1 MLSAKAQNG
10 SAIKRG
16 LAIARRLSASSTVP
30 RVSAS
35 SMVPK
40 LLAPSM
46 VPRVL
51 APYLAMVNKVSAP
64 PSNRTF
70 DINLERF
77 INNIPPGWFRTTY
90 PNDARCVGVKDFKA
104 AVQSKLF
111 GDDAVNLF
119 EVNPSDYS
127 RVSGPMD
134 ATLEVVRAHKFECDH
149 NHVYSFSSS
158 TFPLI
163 STLFSSTSKVHIYGE
178 CPFTERQK
186 NILKQDYNFKFE
198 FHTGDPKQHGD
209 ESVVLIENSPS
220 KELDKSNIDAI
231 VSSEGLLYILDP
243 TKILPDEIATYR
255 KRFLAP
261 PSSQD
266 AFDKLFCQPSPRA
279 PDTADLKNHLKLLAG
294 NPDTEW
300 DPLITGVGL
309 SALYACTM
317 AAKSI
322 SEGNVDIVMASTAYG
337 GSSQQ
342 SDILANKLEGI
353 TKHTFDIQGDSDVLE
368 SLRTKL
374 GLMAK
379 RHNDAI
385 GNVTIIQIEYPTNP
399 DMKDVDLAALEKVC
413 NAYEEATGSKV
424 LLVLDTTFSP
434 QSKPLRFL
442 KEIPVMVFNSLSK
455 SVSGGLD
462 TGGALVASGNEFAQ
476 KVLRWA
482 HVHAKLSGSYAT
494 AHQLK
499 VFNKMYSTV
508 ETRIEDA
515 HKNAKNAVTIL
526 KEAVKDCTGSKMKVN
541 FVTEAQIKN
550 GVKPATLSF
559 NLPVPSGSQYEGDP
573 SNLAQ
578 DFVNLLVKK
587 AGGMVIPC
595 VSFGQDGNKI
605 YVTVPSTSTQG
616 AISEEDKAKQA
627 VGGVQLVR
635 ISCPTNMDIDNFKK
649 ALTETLS
656 SLYPLKSRL

>member
-1 MLSAKAQNG
+1 MPAKAKNVL
-10 SAIKRG
+10 AIKRV
-16 LAIARRLSASSTVP
+16 LAMVRRLSASSTVP

-104 AVQSKLF
+104 AVLRKLF

-119 EVNPSDYS
+119 EVNPEDYS
-127 RVSGPMD
+127 RVSGPTD
-134 ATLEVVRAHKFECDH
+134 AAFEVIKAIEYECDH

-163 STLFSSTSKVHIYGE
+163 STLFSSTSKVHIYGG
-178 CPFTERQK
+178 CPFTEDQK
-186 NILKQDYNFKFE
+186 DILRQDYNFNFE
-198 FHTGDPKQHGD
+198 FHKGDPKQHGD

-231 VSSEGLLYILDP
+231 VSLKGLLYILNP

-255 KRFLAP
+255 KRLSSP
-261 PSSQD
+261 PSAQD
-266 AFDKLFCQPSPRA
+266 VLGMLRFRTPPRA
-279 PDTADLKNHLKLLAG
+279 PDTAGLKNHLKSLAG
-294 NPDTEW
+294 NSDTEG

-322 SEGNVDIVMASTAYG
+322 SKGNVDIVMASTAYG

-368 SLRTKL
+368 SLRKTL
-374 GLMAK
+374 ESMGD
-379 RHNDAI
+379 RHKDDI

-413 NAYEEATGSKV
+413 KVYEEATGSKV

-434 QSKPLRFL
+434 LSKPLRFF
-442 KEIPVMVFNSLSK
+442 KKIPVMVFNSLSK
-455 SVSGGLD
+455 SVSGGRA

-476 KVLRWA
+476 KVLQLA
-482 HVHAKLSGSYAT
+482 HVHAELSGSYAT
-494 AHQLK
+494 PYQLND
-499 VFNKMYSTV
+499 FNNMYLGV
-508 ETRIEDA
+508 EARIEAA

-526 KEAVKDCTGSKMKVN
+526 KEAVKGCTGSEMNVN
-541 FVTEAQIKN
+541 FVTVAQIGK
-550 GVKPATLSF
+550 GVKPATFSF
-559 NLPVPSGSQYEGDP
+559 NLPVPSGSQYKGDP

-578 DFVNLLVKK
+578 DFVDLLVKNADDK
-587 AGGMVIPC
+587 VIPC

-616 AISEEDKAKQA
+616 AISEKDKAEQA
-627 VGGVQLVR
+627 VDGVQLVR
-635 ISCPTNMDIDNFKK
+635 ISCPTNMDIADFKK

-656 SLYPLKSRL
+656 SLYSLKSRL